1 MSELLTQANTFKRA
15 LLRGDA
21 DALRRLSA
29 AYALSEAYLRSQL
42 ENLLREVERQRAA
55 GQTISRAWLL
65 RQARFQI
72 LLRQV
77 EAEQARLSSNAN
89 ALIIARQQELVGL
102 ASSHAEALLRTAGVG
117 ASFVRLPTEAIEEIV
132 GNLSD
137 GTPLTRLLDKLG
149 PEAAREVRE
158 ALVTGLVAGEGP
170 RAVARRFREALGG
183 SQARALLIARTETIR
198 AYRNSTQ
205 RIYEANADVLAG
217 WMWLSARSSR
227 TCVVCWA
234 KDGEVFP
241 VEKPMPAHVSCR
253 CTMIPLTDKTQA
265 VGLGSGPGL
274 FAEMDEGAQ
283 ERILGPTRFEAFK
296 AGAGLSEFVTLE
308 RSRRWG
314 DSYAVRPAGRIR
326 RRAAWNSIP

>member
-1 MSELLTQANTFKRA
+1 VSELLTQARA
-15 LLRGDA
+15 FRSDLLRGDA
-21 DALRRLSA
+21 EALRRLSA
-29 AYALSEAYLRSQL
+29 AYALSHDYLRSRL

-55 GQTISRAWLL
+55 GQNVSRAWLL
-65 RQARFQI
+65 RQARFEI

-77 EAEQARLSSNAN
+77 ESE
-89 ALIIARQQELVGL
+89 IARFSTSSEARIRARQRELVGL
-102 ASSHAEALLRTAGVG
+102 ASSHAEALLRAAGVG
-117 ASFVRLPTEAIEEIV
+117 TSFVRLPTEALEELV

-170 RAVARRFREALGG
+170 RALARRFRDALGG
-183 SQARALLIARTETIR
+183 SERRALLIARTETIR

-205 RIYEANADVLAG
+205 RIYEANSDVLEG

-241 VEKPMPAHVSCR
+241 VTKPMPAHVSCR
-253 CTMIPLTDKTQA
+253 CTMIPLTDKAQA
-265 VGLGSGPGL
+265 KEMGNGAAL
-274 FAEMDEGAQ
+274 FAEMDEEAQ
-283 ERILGPTRFEAFK
+283 EKVLGPSRFEAYR
-296 AGAGLSEFVTLE
+296 AGASLSDFVMLE
-308 RSRRWG
+308 RSRSIRWG
-314 DSYAVRPAGRIR
+314 DSYAVRPLSAVRG
-326 RRAAWNSIP
+326 RRAA

>member
-1 MSELLTQANTFKRA
+1 MSELLTQAKRFRSD
-15 LLRGDA
+15 LLRGDSA
-21 DALRRLSA
+21 ALREVSA
-29 AYALSEAYLRSQL
+29 SYALSYRYLAAQL
-42 ENLLREVERQRAA
+42 EALLREVERRRAS
-55 GQTISRAWLL
+55 GEDVSRAWLQ
-65 RQARFQI
+65 RQARFEI

-77 EAEQARLSSNAN
+77 EAEQRRLAGHAN
-89 ALIIARQQELVGL
+89 SLITGRQQELVGL
-102 ASSHAEALLRTAGVG
+102 ASSHAEALLQAAGVG
-117 ASFVRLPTEAIEEIV
+117 TSFVRLPTEAVEEIV

-158 ALVTGLVAGEGP
+158 ALITGLAAGESP
-170 RAVARRFREALGG
+170 RLVARRFRDALGG
-183 SQARALLIARTETIR
+183 SQTRALLIARTETIR

-205 RIYEANADVLAG
+205 RIYEANSDVLEG

-241 VEKPMPAHVSCR
+241 VTKPMPAHVSCR

-265 VGLGSGPGL
+265 DGLGRGAAL
-274 FAEMDEGAQ
+274 FAEVDEEAQ
-283 ERILGPTRFEAFK
+283 EKILGVSRFEAYR
-296 AGAGLSEFVTLE
+296 AGASLSDFVTLE

-314 DSYAVRPAGRIR
+314 DSYVTKPLGQTQK
-326 RRAAWNSIP
+326 RRAA